1 MDVRLR
7 VSPFEII
14 FNNKIYDPDSV
25 TRSVI
30 TKLAKSKAIPCEI
43 DSLTNIYFK
52 TTYSYYLI
60 SRLKKFLVLSI
71 EIIK

>member
-1 MDVRLR
+1 MR

-14 FNNKIYDPDSV
+14 LNNKIYDPDSV
-25 TRSVI
+25 TRSAI

-52 TTYSYYLI
+52 ATTYSYYLI
-60 SRLKKFLVLSI
+60 SRLKNVSI